1 MVASEGTM
9 LSALMF
15 HKTFVTSLEVDIS
28 TCMGNT
34 EVVTCELMYVNAVG
48 GEESI
53 QKDTSVCG
61 ECQLAIHH
69 TLAKC
74 KRTHVPLHHSLPV

>member
-1 MVASEGTM
+1 MASEETT
-9 LSALMF
+9 LSAQMF
-15 HKTFVTSLEVDIS
+15 HTTFVTSLDVDMS
-28 TCMGNT
+28 TCMSNT

-53 QKDTSVCG
+53 QKNTSVCG
-61 ECQLAIHH
+61 ECHLALHH